1 MKLFVQGRKDVF
13 KTLQQKISSEDKTIW
28 FHCAS
33 LGEFE
38 QGVPII
44 EAMIKLKP
52 DHKIAV
58 SFFSPSGFEIKKNTP
73 LADVV
78 VYLPMDTPK
87 NAKKFIKAI
96 HPSIAFFCEI

>member
-58 SFFSPSGFEIKKNTP
+58 SFFSPSGFEIKKKHTSRRCCG
-73 LADVV
+73 LFADG
-78 VYLPMDTPK
+78 Y
-87 NAKKFIKAI
+87 AKKCEKI
-96 HPSIAFFCEI
+96 H